1 MSDDDKLKLNLDM
14 LEQRKKLQEQQEA
27 LEKKLQAAAA
37 AVQGRMN
44 DDVELQKAS
53 YMMLLGHQLARW
65 GATRVSELEG
75 IDSAMLYIVEQAQ
88 SEAASHPFD
97 FAQMVTDLQ
106 NQQMP
111 WLESHRRDAL
121 VRRKQKERRIAT
133 LTQRVR
139 TKDVPLTF
147 EGLHAPF
154 GDDDDDK
161 MQHDDQLLL
170 YGSAAHIVPIMR
182 ACAQSYTDAGGR
194 VALLAADRSNPQCA
208 ELMLP
213 PNAWVNKGDI
223 YGSLLTALKAV
234 TKQSLKP
241 FGLLVIEDL
250 DHLLAESPFREPRPR
265 RLTRAL
271 AAVCQLQSEYPMALI
286 VGVNTD
292 NDQPQGMRPEE
303 VYPPLLTSLPHVVVE
318 KKKSDLVGGTENIF
332 VGEEVVPITQ
342 FQKLTEEKKDDADS
356 R

>member
-1 MSDDDKLKLNLDM
+1 MSDDKLKLNLDM

-27 LEKKLQAAAA
+27 LEKKLQEAAA

-121 VRRKQKERRIAT
+121 VRRKQKERRVAA

-139 TKDVPLTF
+139 TKDVPLRF
-147 EGLHAPF
+147 DGMHAPF
-154 GDDDDDK
+154 GDEDDDK
-161 MQHDDQLLL
+161 MQHEDQLLL
-170 YGSAAHIVPIMR
+170 FGSSGLTVPILR
-182 ACAQSYTDAGGR
+182 ACASDYTKAGGR
-194 VALLAADRSNPQCA
+194 VALLASDRTAPECA
-208 ELMLP
+208 ELSLSN
-213 PNAWVNKGDI
+213 NAWKNKGDI
-223 YGSLLTALKAV
+223 YGSLLALLQV
-234 TKQSLKP
+234 VVKQQLKP
-241 FGLLVIEDL
+241 FGLLIVEDL
-250 DHLLAESPFREPRPR
+250 DQLLAESVFREPRPR

-271 AAVCQLQSEYPMALI
+271 AALCQFQSEYPIALL
-286 VGVNTD
+286 VGVDTD
-292 NDQPQGMRPEE
+292 NDQPQGMKPDE
-303 VYPPLLTSLPHVVVE
+303 VYPPLLTSLPYITVE
-318 KKKSDLVGGTENIF
+318 KKKSDLVGGTENVFI
-332 VGEEVVPITQ
+332 GEEVVPVAQ
-342 FQKLTEEKKDDADS
+342 FLEKTKWDS
-356 R
+356 QSKS